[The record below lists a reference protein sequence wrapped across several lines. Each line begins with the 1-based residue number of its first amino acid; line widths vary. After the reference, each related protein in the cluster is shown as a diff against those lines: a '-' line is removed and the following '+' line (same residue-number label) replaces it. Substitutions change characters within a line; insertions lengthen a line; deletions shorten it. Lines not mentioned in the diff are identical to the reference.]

1 MQPSTVAPGWKQW
14 LRLLIPIAILAFA
27 AILFRDILF
36 RTLGIL
42 FGACALAFL
51 LEPIAHAFEKRMRP
65 AFAALAAVLIALLLA
80 ALFLYAL
87 FPPMIR
93 QALALAK
100 SLPAAI
106 DALRQAVAR
115 ASDWLKAHAAIELPS
130 LSLGM
135 AALPSLASGTMTI
148 AGGVADAFYK
158 ITLAI
163 ILAYFLLCDRRRLLM
178 RIELLIPLR
187 ARKNAV
193 RMGAAVAREMR
204 MYLRGQAL
212 IALAVGSVASI
223 ALYAVGLPSPLVLGA
238 IVGILNMIPY
248 FGPVLGGV
256 PAVLFALGFGWK
268 RALITIAALWLVQ
281 QIDETLIS
289 PRILGNLSGLSPAAV
304 LIALFAGSCA
314 GGIIGMLLALPAV
327 MAMRTAF
334 RVYAQRNE

>member
-1 MQPSTVAPGWKQW
+1 MQLSTAIPAWKRS
-14 LRLLIPIAILAFA
+14 LRLLIPIGAALLA
-27 AILFRDILF
+27 AIAFRDILIP
-36 RTLGIL
+36 TLGIL

-51 LEPIAHAFEKRMRP
+51 LEPLARAFEKRLRP
-65 AFAALAAVLIALLLA
+65 SVAALAAVLIALGMA

-100 SLPAAI
+100 TLPSAI
-106 DALRQAVAR
+106 DALRQTLER
-115 ASDWLKAHAAIELPS
+115 ASAWLKAHAAIELPS
-130 LSLGM
+130 LSFG
-135 AALPSLASGTMTI
+135 AALPGLATGTMTI

-158 ITLAI
+158 ITLAV
-163 ILAYFLLCDRRRLLM
+163 ILAYFLLCDRRRLMM
-178 RIELLIPLR
+178 RAELLIPLR
-187 ARKNAV
+187 ARKTAV
-193 RMGAAVAREMR
+193 RMGAAIAREMR

-212 IALAVGSVASI
+212 IALAVGSVASVG
-223 ALYAVGLPSPLVLGA
+223 LYAVGLPSPLVLGA
-238 IVGILNMIPY
+238 IVGVLNMIPY
-248 FGPVLGGV
+248 FGPVLGGI

-268 RALITIAALWLVQ
+268 RALLTVFVLWLVQ

-314 GGIIGMLLALPAV
+314 GGIVGMLLALPAV
-327 MAMRTAF
+327 MAARTAF

>member
-1 MQPSTVAPGWKQW
+1 MQLSTAIPGWKRS
-14 LRLLIPIAILAFA
+14 LRLLIPIGAALLA
-27 AILFRDILF
+27 AIAFRDILIP
-36 RTLGIL
+36 TLGIL

-51 LEPIAHAFEKRMRP
+51 LEPLARAFEKRLRP
-65 AFAALAAVLIALLLA
+65 SVAALAAVLIALGIA

-100 SLPAAI
+100 TLPSAI
-106 DALRQAVAR
+106 DALRQTLER
-115 ASDWLKAHAAIELPS
+115 ASVWLKAHAAIELPS
-130 LSLGM
+130 LSFG
-135 AALPSLASGTMTI
+135 AALPGLATGTMTI

-158 ITLAI
+158 ITLAV
-163 ILAYFLLCDRRRLLM
+163 ILAYFLLCDRRRLMM
-178 RIELLIPLR
+178 RAELLIPLR
-187 ARKNAV
+187 ARKTAV
-193 RMGAAVAREMR
+193 RMGAAIAREMR

-212 IALAVGSVASI
+212 IALAVGSVASVG
-223 ALYAVGLPSPLVLGA
+223 LYAVGLPSPLVLGA
-238 IVGILNMIPY
+238 IVGVLNMIPY
-248 FGPVLGGV
+248 FGPVLGGI

-268 RALITIAALWLVQ
+268 RALLTVFVLWLVQ

-314 GGIIGMLLALPAV
+314 GGIVGMLLALPAV
-327 MAMRTAF
+327 MAARTAF

>member
-1 MQPSTVAPGWKQW
+1 MQLSTAIPGWKRS
-14 LRLLIPIAILAFA
+14 LRLLIPIGAALLA
-27 AILFRDILF
+27 AIAFRDILIP
-36 RTLGIL
+36 TLGIL

-51 LEPIAHAFEKRMRP
+51 LEPLARTFERRLRP
-65 AFAALAAVLIALLLA
+65 SVAALAAVLIALGMA

-100 SLPAAI
+100 TLPSAI
-106 DALRQAVAR
+106 DALRKALER
-115 ASDWLKAHAAIELPS
+115 ASVWLKAHAAIELPS
-130 LSLGM
+130 LSFG
-135 AALPSLASGTMTI
+135 AALPGLATGTMTI

-158 ITLAI
+158 ITLAV
-163 ILAYFLLCDRRRLLM
+163 ILAYFLLCDRRRLMM
-178 RIELLIPLR
+178 RAELLIPLR
-187 ARKNAV
+187 ARKTAV
-193 RMGAAVAREMR
+193 RMGAAIAREMR

-212 IALAVGSVASI
+212 IALAVGSVASVG
-223 ALYAVGLPSPLVLGA
+223 LYAVGLPSPLVLGA

-248 FGPVLGGV
+248 FGPVLGGI

-268 RALITIAALWLVQ
+268 RALLTVFVLWLVQ

-314 GGIIGMLLALPAV
+314 GGIVGMLLALPAV
-327 MAMRTAF
+327 MAARTAF